1 MRYPALSQQETAYH
15 VELLAEAGFLQAKR
29 LVTFQLYDWKPT
41 RLTYAGHEFLDT
53 VRDNE
58 IWRLTKEGAQKVG
71 AHSVTFLF
79 EVGKAILKQKA
90 VEHGIS
96 LLMCV
101 TSEGIRMM
109 FVCFLFVAYPQ
120 PNISTVH
127 RLCSKLRSQT
137 VSEIVHE
144 IIHVGSLSCA

>member
-1 MRYPALSQQETAYH
+1 MKLDKDAIRSILLAIESDTGNPMIPKDIEIPGLSQQETAYH
-15 VELLAEAGFLQAKR
+15 VELLAEAGFLEAKR

-90 VEHGIS
+90 VEHGIH
-96 LLMCV
+96 
-101 TSEGIRMM
+101 
-109 FVCFLFVAYPQ
+109 F
-120 PNISTVH
+120 
-127 RLCSKLRSQT
+127 
-137 VSEIVHE
+137 
-144 IIHVGSLSCA
+144 